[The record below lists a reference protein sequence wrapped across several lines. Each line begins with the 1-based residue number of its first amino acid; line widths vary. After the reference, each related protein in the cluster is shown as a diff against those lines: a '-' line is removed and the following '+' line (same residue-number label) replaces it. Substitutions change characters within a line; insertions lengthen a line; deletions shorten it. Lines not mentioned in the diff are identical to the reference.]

1 MKPVAEKSQEL
12 IKEHPKIVPK
22 LLVKSTSSLMGRKNS
37 VFEDVQIFTSDILI
51 EYLLRVHAII
61 KDNKE

>member
-12 IKEHPKIVPK
+12 IKENPKIVPK